1 MASAGIVCR
10 GLADLR
16 TRSLIVRG
24 TAKDQQIAADLVAIL
39 DTPEGK
45 PLPKVKV
52 VHAFRLENLDATD
65 LVAILQTL
73 DPNMGYRLTPIP
85 RMKLLLAAGTDD
97 QMKELADSI
106 KKLDV
111 PADGK

>member
-1 MASAGIVCR
+1 M
-10 GLADLR
+10 ADLR

-24 TAKDQQIAADLVAIL
+24 TAKDQQLAADLVAIL

-52 VHAFRLENLDATD
+52 IHAFRLENIDGTD
-65 LVAILQTL
+65 LVAMLQML
-73 DPNMGYRLTPIP
+73 DPNMSYRLIP
-85 RMKLLLAAGTDD
+85 VPKMKLLLATGTDE
-97 QMKELADSI
+97 QMKELADAV

-111 PADGK
+111 AADIK